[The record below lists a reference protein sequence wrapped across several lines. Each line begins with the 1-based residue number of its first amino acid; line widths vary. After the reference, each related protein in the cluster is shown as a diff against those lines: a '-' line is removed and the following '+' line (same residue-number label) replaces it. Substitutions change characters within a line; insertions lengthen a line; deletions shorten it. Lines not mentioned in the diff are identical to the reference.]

1 MVIYGGFTNEDWK
14 WREPRPP
21 LALFV
26 YACGLWI
33 HFDQRDATGPLQG
46 AGIAIQGNVMKGI
59 GSFRENMGN
68 LNL

>member
-33 HFDQRDATGPLQG
+33 LFDQSDATGPVQG
-46 AGIAIQGNVMKGI
+46 AGIAMLGNVMKGVWFI
-59 GSFRENMGN
+59 S
-68 LNL
+68 